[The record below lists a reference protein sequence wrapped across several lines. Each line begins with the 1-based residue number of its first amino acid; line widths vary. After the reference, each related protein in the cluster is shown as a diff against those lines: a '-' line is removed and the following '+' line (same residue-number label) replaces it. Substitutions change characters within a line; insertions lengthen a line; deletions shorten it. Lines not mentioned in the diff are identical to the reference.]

1 MNEFSDKKSKN
12 GLPIWT
18 FLILIL
24 IFGAV
29 LAILISGMSGQIT
42 VTGGGEDYTVSET
55 IVCESETTAY
65 PLFTFDNSDSKNLKI
80 NAFFEDDVLH
90 SIALYYRLDYSD
102 IDMAKKSES
111 VNHGNMNLSFYDDG
125 METDDLNAKYSF
137 IDNSLQMSIYI
148 KSDEFG
154 QKPFRYFMLNNI
166 YNAEKLTKE
175 KMAKIYNEAGLD
187 CVIKNKKTKEEVNE
201 N

>member
-1 MNEFSDKKSKN
+1 MFSDKKSKN

-187 CVIKNKKTKEEVNE
+187 CVIKNNKTKEEVNE